1 MINSSRS
8 ERGWQ
13 GRRRI
18 AVLVSIVGVLGIAA
32 LGSTSTASAAA
43 VAGCKAKLEAEGQPE
58 LDQREAQLHLRRARP
73 HLRRGLEQGD
83 QELQRPKCGRCQ
95 FVLHL

>member
-32 LGSTSTASAAA
+32 LGSTASASAAA
-43 VAGCKAKLEAEGQPE
+43 VANCNAKLE
-58 LDQREAQLHLRRARP
+58 
-73 HLRRGLEQGD
+73 
-83 QELQRPKCGRCQ
+83 PKG
-95 FVLHL
+95 